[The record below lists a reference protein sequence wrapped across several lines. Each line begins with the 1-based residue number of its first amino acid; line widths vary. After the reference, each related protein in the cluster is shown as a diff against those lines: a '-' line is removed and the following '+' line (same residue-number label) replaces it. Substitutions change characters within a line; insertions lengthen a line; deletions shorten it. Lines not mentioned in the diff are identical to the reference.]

1 MEKIERIKPAKKTK
15 EKEDA
20 FNETEAAISDRTS
33 KEFEVLEIYQQFR

>member
-20 FNETEAAISDRTS
+20 FNKEEISISERTS